1 MRNMSVMNLLTLTEL
16 KSANNIT
23 YMNKYLKNSILNME
37 WGSHWCNSE
46 YLLELPDTQKH
57 TDAVVL
63 AITLL
68 KSKEWKRLY
77 SPDTSSWN
85 PQADISTACAAHIH
99 QHFCPIYTHFE
110 KKHKQTRI
118 TIWPQNHKL
127 HMRRTDQKTNTNT
140 SGVAIDGSIYTSNY
154 NRAVQY
160 SQKQNRHNYQA
171 FIYVHPLQ
179 SRKQCMQAV

>member
-23 YMNKYLKNSILNME
+23 YMIKYLKNSILNME
-37 WGSHWCNSE
+37 RGSHWCNSE
-46 YLLELPDTQKH
+46 YLLELPDTLKH

-63 AITLL
+63 TITLL

-77 SPDTSSWN
+77 SLDNSTWN

-99 QHFCPIYTHFE
+99 QHFE

-118 TIWPQNHKL
+118 MIWPQNHKL

-140 SGVAIDGSIYTSNY
+140 SGVAIHGSIYTSNY
-154 NRAVQY
+154 NRAVQH
-160 SQKQNRHNYQA
+160 SQKLNRHNYQT
-171 FIYVHPLQ
+171 FIYVHRSQ
-179 SRKQCMQAV
+179 SRK